1 MAPPKPLSKFM
12 SVRLTPS
19 DHTAFSRKA
28 QKFGRP
34 SDVLRELIQAFVQER
49 LTIKPPVVTS
59 KKDALYH
66 E

>member
-1 MAPPKPLSKFM
+1 MAPPKPLTKFM
-12 SVRLTPS
+12 SVRVSPA
-19 DHTAFSRKA
+19 DHKEFSRRA

-49 LTIKPPVVTS
+49 LTIKPPVTS
-59 KKDALYH
+59 KKESLYH